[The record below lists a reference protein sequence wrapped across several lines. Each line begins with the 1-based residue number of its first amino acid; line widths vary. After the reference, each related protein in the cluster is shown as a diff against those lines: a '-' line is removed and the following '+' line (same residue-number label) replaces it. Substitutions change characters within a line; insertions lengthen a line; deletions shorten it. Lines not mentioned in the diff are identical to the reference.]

1 MKQSNY
7 LIVSFLFVIFVMK
20 LKINIKIM
28 LKDLLNGQIAFAM
41 KLNDKLKVEALRAIK
56 TAFMN
61 WETAKENVGK
71 KLDEATEF
79 YIIRKLVS
87 QYEDTAKQCNDG
99 KHDELVAESLAT
111 ASILKG
117 YLPKPATEEEIT
129 QAFNDVMEQNNL
141 EPIKKNM
148 GIFIKSI
155 KELLPNA
162 DGKLVSQ
169 VVMKN
174 IN

>member
-1 MKQSNY
+1 MIREQLNALMLISMKAS
-7 LIVSFLFVIFVMK
+7 
-20 LKINIKIM
+20 
-28 LKDLLNGQIAFAM
+28 
-41 KLNDKLKVEALRAIK
+41 DKVRTNALRAIK

-71 KLDEATEF
+71 TMNDAIEF
-79 YIIRKLVS
+79 SIISKLVS

-99 KHDELVAESLAT
+99 KHDELVAEALAT
-111 ASILKG
+111 VSILKE

-129 QAFNDVMEQNNL
+129 QTFLWIREGAGDAEPL

-148 GIFIKSI
+148 GVFIKRI
-155 KELLPNA
+155 KEMLPNA

-174 IN
+174 LK

>member
-1 MKQSNY
+1 MIKDQLNT
-7 LIVSFLFVIFVMK
+7 LI
-20 LKINIKIM
+20 
-28 LKDLLNGQIAFAM
+28 LNAM
-41 KLNDKLKVEALRAIK
+41 KSSDKVRVETLRAIK

-71 KLDEATEF
+71 TLDDATEIS
-79 YIIRKLVS
+79 IIRKLVA

-99 KHDELVAESLAT
+99 KHDELVAQALAT
-111 ASILKG
+111 VSILNE

-129 QAFNDVMEQNNL
+129 QTFLWIREGAGDAEPL

-148 GIFIKSI
+148 GVFIKRI
-155 KELLPNA
+155 KEMLPNA

-169 VVMKN
+169 VVMKHLN
-174 IN
+174 

>member
-1 MKQSNY
+1 MIKERLPILISETMKAGNK
-7 LIVSFLFVIFVMK
+7 VK
-20 LKINIKIM
+20 L
-28 LKDLLNGQIAFAM
+28 
-41 KLNDKLKVEALRAIK
+41 EALRAVK
-56 TAFMN
+56 TAYMN

-71 KLDEATEF
+71 SITDAVE
-79 YIIRKLVS
+79 ISIVSKLVA

-99 KHDELVAESLAT
+99 KHDELVNEALT
-111 ASILKG
+111 MASILKG

-129 QAFNDVMEQNNL
+129 QSFLWIREGAGDIEPL

-148 GIFIKSI
+148 GVFIKRI
-155 KELLPNA
+155 KDMLPNA

-174 IN
+174 LK

>member
-1 MKQSNY
+1 MIKDQLNT
-7 LIVSFLFVIFVMK
+7 LI
-20 LKINIKIM
+20 
-28 LKDLLNGQIAFAM
+28 LNAM
-41 KLNDKLKVEALRAIK
+41 KSSDKVRVETLRAIK

-71 KLDEATEF
+71 TLDNATEIS
-79 YIIRKLVS
+79 IIRKLVA

-99 KHDELVAESLAT
+99 KHDELVAQALAT
-111 ASILKG
+111 VSILNE

-129 QAFNDVMEQNNL
+129 QTFLWIREGAGDAEPL

-148 GIFIKSI
+148 GVFIKRI
-155 KELLPNA
+155 KEMLPNA

-169 VVMKN
+169 VVMKHLN
-174 IN
+174 

>member
-1 MKQSNY
+1 MIKNQLNT
-7 LIVSFLFVIFVMK
+7 LI
-20 LKINIKIM
+20 
-28 LKDLLNGQIAFAM
+28 LNAM
-41 KLNDKLKVEALRAIK
+41 KSTDKVRVEALRAIK

-71 KLDEATEF
+71 TLDEATEIS
-79 YIIRKLVS
+79 IIRKLVA

-99 KHDELVAESLAT
+99 KHDELVAQALAT
-111 ASILKG
+111 VSILNE

-129 QAFNDVMEQNNL
+129 QTLLHIRDGAEPL

-148 GIFIKSI
+148 GVFIKRI
-155 KELLPNA
+155 KEMLPNA

-169 VVMKN
+169 VVMKHLN
-174 IN
+174 

>member
-1 MKQSNY
+1 MIKEQLPFLISETMKAGNK
-7 LIVSFLFVIFVMK
+7 VK
-20 LKINIKIM
+20 L
-28 LKDLLNGQIAFAM
+28 
-41 KLNDKLKVEALRAIK
+41 EALRAVK

-71 KLDEATEF
+71 SITDAVE
-79 YIIRKLVS
+79 ISIVSKLVA

-99 KHDELVAESLAT
+99 KHDELVNEALTMA
-111 ASILKG
+111 AILKS

-129 QAFNDVMEQNNL
+129 QTFLWVREGAGDTEPL

-148 GIFIKSI
+148 GVFIKRI
-155 KELLPNA
+155 KEMLPNA

-174 IN
+174 LK

>member
-1 MKQSNY
+1 MVKDQLNT
-7 LIVSFLFVIFVMK
+7 LI
-20 LKINIKIM
+20 
-28 LKDLLNGQIAFAM
+28 LNAM
-41 KLNDKLKVEALRAIK
+41 KSGDKVRVETLRAIK

-71 KLDEATEF
+71 TLDDATE
-79 YIIRKLVS
+79 ISVIRKLVA

-99 KHDELVAESLAT
+99 KHDELVAEALAT
-111 ASILKG
+111 VSILNE

-129 QAFNDVMEQNNL
+129 QTFLWIREGAGDAEPL

-148 GIFIKSI
+148 GVFIKRI
-155 KELLPNA
+155 KEMLPNA

-169 VVMKN
+169 VVMKHLN
-174 IN
+174 

>member
-1 MKQSNY
+1 MIKERLPILIAETMKSGNK
-7 LIVSFLFVIFVMK
+7 VK
-20 LKINIKIM
+20 L
-28 LKDLLNGQIAFAM
+28 
-41 KLNDKLKVEALRAIK
+41 EALRAVK
-56 TAFMN
+56 TAYMN

-71 KLDEATEF
+71 TITEAVE
-79 YIIRKLVS
+79 ISIVSKLVS

-99 KHDELVAESLAT
+99 KHDELVYEALT
-111 ASILKG
+111 MASILKG

-129 QAFNDVMEQNNL
+129 QTFLWIREGAGDTEPL

-148 GIFIKSI
+148 GVFIKRI
-155 KELLPNA
+155 KEMLPNA

-174 IN
+174 LK

>member
-1 MKQSNY
+1 MIKERLPNLIAETMKSGDK
-7 LIVSFLFVIFVMK
+7 VK
-20 LKINIKIM
+20 L
-28 LKDLLNGQIAFAM
+28 
-41 KLNDKLKVEALRAIK
+41 EALRAVK

-71 KLDEATEF
+71 SITDAVE
-79 YIIRKLVS
+79 ISIVSKLVA

-99 KHDELVAESLAT
+99 KHDKLVYEALT
-111 ASILKG
+111 MASILRG
-117 YLPKPATEEEIT
+117 YLPKPATEDEILKVFT
-129 QAFNDVMEQNNL
+129 YICEGTKFTEPI

-148 GIFIKSI
+148 GVFIKRI
-155 KELLPNA
+155 KDSLPNA

-174 IN
+174 LK

>member
-1 MKQSNY
+1 
-7 LIVSFLFVIFVMK
+7 MK
-20 LKINIKIM
+20 LKINIKILNIKIM
-28 LKDLLNGQIAFAM
+28 LKDSLNGQIAFAM
-41 KLNDKLKVEALRAIK
+41 KLNDKLKVESLRSIK

-79 YIIRKLVS
+79 NIIRKLVS
-87 QYEDTAKQCNDG
+87 QYEDAAKQCNDG
-99 KHDELVAESLAT
+99 KHDELVAEYLAM

-148 GIFIKSI
+148 GLFIKSI